1 MGKKLRQKAAKYT
14 PPRNKNAFAFRDDSS
29 TNNNHTG
36 QSVAPPPPTS
46 VN

>member
-29 TNNNHTG
+29 NNHTG
-36 QSVAPPPPTS
+36 QSFTSSTATS
-46 VN
+46 VS